1 MASCDFCQG
10 GELLFLDEQKDSQL
24 EPKEGQLV
32 FFSSGLEPLF
42 YSSGRDAE
50 GLLWKKGGAD
60 GKGCILGIS

>member
-1 MASCDFCQG
+1 M
-10 GELLFLDEQKDSQL
+10 LFLDEQKDSQL